1 MSMQFHAQI
10 GTLKLELL
18 RSGPSHNQLLSPLTA
33 YIALCGSDGPVTIR
47 IPLEH
52 RQLLA
57 RISRLRYEDGYSDT
71 PQKQNNVIPKFKR

>member
-33 YIALCGSDGPVTIR
+33 YIALCGSDGPVKI
-47 IPLEH
+47 
-52 RQLLA
+52 
-57 RISRLRYEDGYSDT
+57 
-71 PQKQNNVIPKFKR
+71 

>member
-33 YIALCGSDGPVTIR
+33 KSVK
-47 IPLEH
+47 E
-52 RQLLA
+52 
-57 RISRLRYEDGYSDT
+57 
-71 PQKQNNVIPKFKR
+71 KRKN